1 MQYVG
6 MHNERS
12 WERC

>member
-1 MQYVG
+1 

-12 WERC
+12 H